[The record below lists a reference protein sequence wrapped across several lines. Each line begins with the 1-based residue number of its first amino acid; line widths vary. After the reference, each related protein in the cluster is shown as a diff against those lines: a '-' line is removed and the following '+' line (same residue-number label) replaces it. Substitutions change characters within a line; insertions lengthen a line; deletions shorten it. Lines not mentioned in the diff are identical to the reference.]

1 MFRTTVIAPL
11 AVCAVVAGA
20 SPLDL
25 YGSPI
30 SSAPSRT
37 AAFQLASLDSAA
49 WSNTLPPTSAAAVPS
64 VSLPFGLPQV
74 LAIMTALAAFNP
86 DAAATMQF
94 INTELLDQLAQGTP
108 LGEAMVN
115 VSLLLSPPVGGDLS
129 SPLSGI
135 LTQIGPMIALAPTVI
150 GGAITVLAAIP
161 EAALPVVGAVVD
173 AFIKTA
179 AAAGSDGLG
188 AAIQA
193 GITEVMTAAAQGIA
207 MMVDVVKNVLHSI
220 SATLTGGSASAAV
233 VPAAARALRA
243 PSGLPAA
250 GDATKVDT
258 STTRVSASATS
269 ARGVAGPRAKHSS
282 AAAASATATA
292 NSRPTGSTRASGT
305 RDARPGGTKGTAKSA
320 R

>member
-1 MFRTTVIAPL
+1 MFRSSVIAPL
-11 AVCAVVAGA
+11 AVCVVVAGT
-20 SPLDL
+20 PTLDPH
-25 YGSPI
+25 GSPI
-30 SSAPSRT
+30 SPAATQTS
-37 AAFQLASLDSAA
+37 AFQLTSLDTAAA
-49 WSNTLPPTSAAAVPS
+49 WHNLQPASAAAVPG
-64 VSLPFGLPQV
+64 VPLPFGLPQV

-115 VSLLLSPPVGGDLS
+115 VSLLLSPPTGGDLS

-150 GGAITVLAAIP
+150 GGAFTVLAAIP

-179 AAAGSDGLG
+179 AAAGSDGFG
-188 AAIQA
+188 AAVQA
-193 GITEVMTAAAQGIA
+193 GITEVVTAAAKGIA
-207 MMVDVVKNVLHSI
+207 MMVDVVKNVLQSI

-233 VPAAARALRA
+233 APAAARALRT

-250 GDATKVDT
+250 GDTTKVDA
-258 STTRVSASATS
+258 STTRATASATS
-269 ARGVAGPRAKHSS
+269 ARGVAGARPRHSS
-282 AAAASATATA
+282 PTAASATATA
-292 NSRPTGSTRASGT
+292 NRRPSDSGRARDARPTGS
-305 RDARPGGTKGTAKSA
+305 KGTAKSA

>member
-1 MFRTTVIAPL
+1 M
-11 AVCAVVAGA
+11 
-20 SPLDL
+20 
-25 YGSPI
+25 
-30 SSAPSRT
+30 
-37 AAFQLASLDSAA
+37 
-49 WSNTLPPTSAAAVPS
+49 
-64 VSLPFGLPQV
+64 SLPFGLPQV

-115 VSLLLSPPVGGDLS
+115 VSLLLSPPTGGDLS

-135 LTQIGPMIALAPTVI
+135 LTQIGPMIALAPNVI

-179 AAAGSDGLG
+179 AAAGSDGFG
-188 AAIQA
+188 AAVQA
-193 GITEVMTAAAQGIA
+193 GITEVVTAVAKGIA
-207 MMVDVVKNVLHSI
+207 MMVDVVKNVLQSI
-220 SATLTGGSASAAV
+220 SATLTGGSASATVA
-233 VPAAARALRA
+233 PAAARALRA

-250 GDATKVDT
+250 GDTTKVDT
-258 STTRVSASATS
+258 GTTRATPSAAS
-269 ARGVAGPRAKHSS
+269 ARGVAGARPRHSS
-282 AAAASATATA
+282 PAAASATATA
-292 NSRPTGSTRASGT
+292 NSRPADSARAAGT
-305 RDARPGGTKGTAKSA
+305 RDARATGTKGTAKSA